1 MMRLILL
8 ILLVAAV
15 LIAFTAMLGTMQ
27 AVASL
32 AKPKQ
37 EDTMPATFQKIA
49 YAVLILLMLGVS
61 TGWLGA
67 A

>member
-15 LIAFTAMLGTMQ
+15 LIAFSAVLGTMQ
-27 AVASL
+27 AAASL
-32 AKPKQ
+32 TRPKQ
-37 EDTMPATFQKIA
+37 EDTMPVTFQKIA
-49 YAVLILLMLGVS
+49 YVVLIVLMLGVS
-61 TGWLGA
+61 AGWFGA